1 MKELTIREIAEAV
14 QGTAAFD
21 GVVRDVCIDN
31 RALTPDCLF
40 VCIEGERFDGHTFA
54 ESALQNGAAAVL
66 CARDLGL
73 ARQILTDDTRKALLR
88 LARYYGCRSLQSLL
102 WLVWR
107 QHRG

>member
-54 ESALQNGAAAVL
+54 ESAA
-66 CARDLGL
+66 
-73 ARQILTDDTRKALLR
+73 
-88 LARYYGCRSLQSLL
+88 
-102 WLVWR
+102 
-107 QHRG
+107 